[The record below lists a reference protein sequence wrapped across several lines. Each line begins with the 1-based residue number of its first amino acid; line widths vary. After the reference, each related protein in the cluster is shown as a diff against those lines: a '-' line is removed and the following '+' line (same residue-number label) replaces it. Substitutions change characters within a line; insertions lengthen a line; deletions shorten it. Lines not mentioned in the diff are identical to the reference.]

1 MSVWLRPRR
10 DKKGK
15 NNMVTIPSLE
25 ELLKK
30 GVHFGHKTS
39 KRHPKA
45 SRYVHTDRNGVH
57 IIDLQKT
64 VEALPMV
71 LDFAEKIT
79 KANGQI
85 LFIGSKK
92 QAREITKAAADACQ
106 SPYIIG
112 RWLGGTFTNFENIVK
127 LTRKLEKM
135 EKDEEDG
142 VWELY
147 TKKEQVNFRKELNK
161 LKENVGGIKAMKR
174 LPQAIYVIDIIKEKT
189 AVSEARKMN
198 IPIIAMTDTNVNP
211 ELVTHAIPSNDD
223 AIKSIEIITNLL
235 SETIKEAK
243 ATK

>member
-1 MSVWLRPRR
+1 
-10 DKKGK
+10 
-15 NNMVTIPSLE
+15 MVTIPSLE

-211 ELVTHAIPSNDD
+211 ELVTHAIPANDD

-243 ATK
+243 TNKQ

>member
-1 MSVWLRPRR
+1 
-10 DKKGK
+10 
-15 NNMVTIPSLE
+15 MVTIPSLE

-198 IPIIAMTDTNVNP
+198 IPIIAMTGTNVNP

>member
-1 MSVWLRPRR
+1 
-10 DKKGK
+10 
-15 NNMVTIPSLE
+15 MVTIPSLE

-243 ATK
+243 ANKQ